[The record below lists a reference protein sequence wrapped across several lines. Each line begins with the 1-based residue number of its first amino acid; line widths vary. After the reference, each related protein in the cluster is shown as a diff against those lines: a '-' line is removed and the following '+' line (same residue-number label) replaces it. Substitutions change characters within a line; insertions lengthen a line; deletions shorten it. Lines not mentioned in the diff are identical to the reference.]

1 MGSESEVV
9 RRQAFD
15 VTGPVEVD
23 VALVSGRVLVHL
35 VDEEAVDVELRH
47 EPSGGDGWT
56 DGLNG
61 LLSWVGDQFAG
72 GKGGPAGG
80 SGGVA
85 EAVRDARLEL
95 TGNRLVIRSSK
106 ALPLRAVPISVAVRA
121 PKGSSVL
128 VKSGSANVAITGGAG
143 RLDINTG
150 TGDVTADSAD
160 SASQVTSGS
169 GKVRLGPMLGGV
181 KARNGS
187 GDVEVAAVSGS
198 SEVHTATGDVW
209 LGAVQSDVQV
219 RTGGGDV
226 TVADA
231 ASGRI
236 TLGTGSGDVRV
247 GVRQGVAAEVDL
259 ASTSGTAR
267 SELEVSTNRP
277 AQAPDLVI
285 TGRTSRGNALVTTA
299 AG

>member
-47 EPSGGDGWT
+47 EPSGGEGWT

-72 GKGGPAGG
+72 GQGSG
-80 SGGVA
+80 SGGVS

-128 VKSGSANVAITGGAG
+128 VKSGSANVAITGSAG

-169 GKVRLGPMLGGV
+169 GKVRLGPMLGGL

-187 GDVEVAAVSGS
+187 GDIEVASVGGTT
-198 SEVHTATGDVW
+198 ELHTATGDVW

-247 GVRQGVAAEVDL
+247 GVRQGVSAEVDL
-259 ASTSGTAR
+259 ATSSGTAR
-267 SELEVSTNRP
+267 SELEVSTTKP
-277 AQAPDLVI
+277 ATAPELVI
-285 TGRTSRGNALVTTA
+285 TGLTSRGNALVTTA
-299 AG
+299 TG